1 MKFELNTRYSVR
13 LRRVQT
19 GKIVLKITNEHQ
31 EFFHSREF

>member
-13 LRRVQT
+13 LRRAQT
-19 GKIVLKITNEHQ
+19 GKMVLKINEHQ